1 MLRHVWAPPRSETKW
16 EEHPSS
22 SFSLHFTLP
31 LSPSS
36 CYHSEREDW
45 RGGEQKSVHVCVS
58 PVVRAHLYFSCQSEP
73 HGAAAD
79 IRYNS
84 LVYIRR
90 LVMGL
95 ETKRGWMWNAGTQ
108 LYYINELHRILGHG
122 EGVGRMDRWMD
133 GSKRGVVELTALF

>member
-1 MLRHVWAPPRSETKW
+1 MSEHLLARKQSGRNTPP
-16 EEHPSS
+16 
-22 SFSLHFTLP
+22 P
-31 LSPSS
+31 LSPSIS
-36 CYHSEREDW
+36 PSLSLLPPVIIVKERI
-45 RGGEQKSVHVCVS
+45 GGVESRNLCVCVC
-58 PVVRAHLYFSCQSEP
+58 PVVRARLYFSCQSEP

-84 LVYIRR
+84 LVYTRR

-108 LYYINELHRILGHG
+108 LYYNNELHRILGHG
-122 EGVGRMDRWMD
+122 EGVGRIDRWMD